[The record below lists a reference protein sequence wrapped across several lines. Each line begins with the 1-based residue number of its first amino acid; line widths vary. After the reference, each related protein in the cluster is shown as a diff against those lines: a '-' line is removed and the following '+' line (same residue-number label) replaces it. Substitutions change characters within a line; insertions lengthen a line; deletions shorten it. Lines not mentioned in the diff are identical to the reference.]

1 MRSAPDAYPF
11 PTFPAPLRFAIAL
24 SAVLTVFVLDAISGA
39 PVDDAGKFLLLGIAV
54 LASAWFAGTG
64 PALAATV
71 LGAVLGTYADDVQ
84 PRTEAFIS
92 IHLALFVVQGLLLTA
107 MVSELRAARRA
118 AEEQARVAQ
127 VARREGD
134 AANRMKDEFLGTVS
148 HELRTPLNAVLGWVH
163 LLRTGK
169 LDRDTSTRG
178 LESIERNV
186 KLQAQLTG
194 DLLDVSKA
202 LTGQLQVESHPTSLG
217 AAASQAVASVESAAK
232 AKGVALDLWI
242 ANPPAVVLGDEM
254 RLRQIAW
261 HLLSNAIK
269 FTPRG
274 GTVAL
279 SVEASEGEA
288 RLTVRDSGTGIDPE
302 FLPRIFG
309 RFTQADSSVTRT
321 TGGLGVGLALVREL
335 VELQGGEI
343 NARNREDEGGAVF
356 TARFPLQPAEL
367 LSPNELGGHPLLARS
382 NASALLDGLRILV
395 LDREL
400 EGRELLRAVLQRRG
414 AFVQTAASTAEALES
429 LEAWRPDVLVRESGS
444 PQNGSYVLFGKVHA
458 LDTERGG
465 RIPAFTLTAVG
476 PTDTRLA
483 QLVAQVQRDVPKPV
497 EPAVLAAEIARLV
510 GRERRQA
517 HR

>member
-24 SAVLTVFVLDAISGA
+24 STVLTVFVLDAISGA

-71 LGAVLGTYADDVQ
+71 LGAVLGTYAQGAQ
-84 PRTEAFIS
+84 PRIEAFIS

-107 MVSELRAARRA
+107 VVSELRAARRT

-169 LDRDTSTRG
+169 LDLDTSTRG

-202 LTGQLQVESHPTSLG
+202 LTGQLQVESHPTTLG

-288 RLTVRDSGTGIDPE
+288 RLTVRDSGTGIDPA

-343 NARNREDEGGAVF
+343 NARNREDERGAVF

-367 LSPNELGGHPLLARS
+367 WSPNGLGHPLLARS
-382 NASALLDGLRILV
+382 SASAQLDGLRILV

-400 EGRELLRAVLQRRG
+400 EGRELLRAVLQQRG
-414 AFVQTAASTAEALES
+414 ALVQTAASTAEALES

-465 RIPAFTLTAVG
+465 RIPAFTLTAAG

-483 QLVAQVQRDVPKPV
+483 QLVAQVQRDIPKPV
-497 EPAVLAAEIARLV
+497 EPAALTAEIARLV

>member
-1 MRSAPDAYPF
+1 
-11 PTFPAPLRFAIAL
+11 
-24 SAVLTVFVLDAISGA
+24 
-39 PVDDAGKFLLLGIAV
+39 
-54 LASAWFAGTG
+54 
-64 PALAATV
+64 
-71 LGAVLGTYADDVQ
+71 
-84 PRTEAFIS
+84 
-92 IHLALFVVQGLLLTA
+92 

-127 VARREGD
+127 AARREGD

-169 LDRDTSTRG
+169 LDRETSTRG

-202 LTGQLQVESHPTSLG
+202 LTGQLQVESRPTTLG

-242 ANPPAVVLGDEM
+242 GNPPAVVLGDET

-288 RLTVRDSGTGIDPE
+288 RLTVRDSGTGIDPA
-302 FLPRIFG
+302 FLPQIFG

-321 TGGLGVGLALVREL
+321 AGGLGVGLALVREL

-343 NARNREDEGGAVF
+343 NARNREDDGGAVF

-367 LSPNELGGHPLLARS
+367 LSPNGTRHPLLARS
-382 NASALLDGLRILV
+382 GTTAPLDGLRILV
-395 LDREL
+395 LDRDMES
-400 EGRELLRAVLQRRG
+400 RELLRAVLQQRG
-414 AFVQTAASTAEALES
+414 ALVQTAASTAEALES

-444 PQNGSYVLFGKVHA
+444 PQNGSYVMFGKVHA
-458 LDTERGG
+458 LDTQRGG
-465 RIPAFTLTAVG
+465 RIPAFTLTAAG
-476 PTDTRLA
+476 PTDSRLA
-483 QLVAQVQRDVPKPV
+483 QLIAQVQRDVPKPV
-497 EPAVLAAEIARLV
+497 EPAVLTAEIARLV

>member
-24 SAVLTVFVLDAISGA
+24 SAVLTVFVVDAISGA

-71 LGAVLGTYADDVQ
+71 LGAVLGTYEHGVQ
-84 PRTEAFIS
+84 QRTEAFIS
-92 IHLALFVVQGLLLTA
+92 LHLALFVVQGLLLTA
-107 MVSELRAARRA
+107 VVSELRAARRA

-127 VARREGD
+127 AARREGE

-169 LDRDTSTRG
+169 LDRETSTRG

-202 LTGQLQVESHPTSLG
+202 LTGQLQVESHPTTLG

-232 AKGVALDLWI
+232 AKGVAVDVWI
-242 ANPPAVVLGDEM
+242 ASPPAVVLGDET

-279 SVEASEGEA
+279 SVEASQGEA
-288 RLTVRDSGTGIDPE
+288 RLTVRDSGTGIDPA

-343 NARNREDEGGAVF
+343 NAGNREDEGGAVF

-367 LSPNELGGHPLLARS
+367 LSPDGTGHPLLARS
-382 NASALLDGLRILV
+382 SASAPLDGLRILV
-395 LDREL
+395 LDRDL
-400 EGRELLRAVLQRRG
+400 EGRELLRVVLQQRG
-414 AFVQTAASTAEALES
+414 ALVQTAASTAEALES
-429 LEAWRPDVLVRESGS
+429 LEVWRPDVLVRESGS

-465 RIPAFTLTAVG
+465 RIPAFTLTAAG

-483 QLVAQVQRDVPKPV
+483 QLIAQVQREIAKPV
-497 EPAVLAAEIARLV
+497 EPAAMTAEIARLV